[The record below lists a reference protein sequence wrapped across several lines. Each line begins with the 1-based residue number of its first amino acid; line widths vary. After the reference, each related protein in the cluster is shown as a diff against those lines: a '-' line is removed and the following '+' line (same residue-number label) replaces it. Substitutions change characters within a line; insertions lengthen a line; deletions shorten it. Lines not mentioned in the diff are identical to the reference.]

1 MMSETQPKKTKRPKS
16 KVRKAIEWTLTGI
29 FVAIFLFVFA
39 GQIDGM
45 INKDKHYGRDIRFG
59 FATFIVETNSMEPDY
74 KVDSAI
80 ITYLE
85 DPQKIYE
92 RYQKGETVDLTF
104 MDVYETNTAYTQPLK
119 AENAQYTRR
128 TGATG
133 VPMTHRLR
141 EVLVNENLD
150 KGKGRYTFI
159 TAGINTVDGNMSAS
173 DQYQAFTEKELLGR
187 VVANSQLLG
196 STFGFVSSPFG
207 LLFLLLIPSF
217 YLIVTSVIDIFKAYK
232 EPEQPVAE
240 VIGENGEVNN
250 KQSTLSEEDKKRLK
264 EELLQ
269 EMLQKKKGDNK

>member
-45 INKDKHYGRDIRFG
+45 INKDKHHGRDIRFG

>member
-1 MMSETQPKKTKRPKS
+1 MMSKTQPKKTKRPKS
-16 KVRKAIEWTLTGI
+16 KAIKTIEWILTSI
-29 FVAIFLFVFA
+29 FAAIFLLVFA

-74 KVDSAI
+74 KVNSAI

-104 MDVYETNTAYTQPLK
+104 MDVYETNTPYTKPLK
-119 AENAQYTRR
+119 VENAIYTRR

-141 EVLVNENLD
+141 EVLINENLE

-159 TAGINTVDGNMSAS
+159 VAGINTIDGNMSAS

-207 LLFLLLIPSF
+207 LLFLLLIPSC
-217 YLIVTSVIDIFKAYK
+217 YLIITSVIDIFRAYK
-232 EPEQPVAE
+232 EPDEPVTE
-240 VIGENGEVNN
+240 VTGGNGEVSA